1 MNRCVLFN
9 SLTYLLP
16 QLIKMK
22 LRAFSLAISFAQKKE
37 TDHRSNKR

>member
-22 LRAFSLAISFAQKKE
+22 LRAFSSAIKTRLCSEEGNRPQK
-37 TDHRSNKR
+37 